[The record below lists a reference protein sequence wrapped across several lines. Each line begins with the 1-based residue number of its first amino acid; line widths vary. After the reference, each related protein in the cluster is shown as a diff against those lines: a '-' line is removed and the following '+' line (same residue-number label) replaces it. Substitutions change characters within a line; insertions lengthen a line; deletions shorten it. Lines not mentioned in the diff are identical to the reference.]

1 MSLLLPE
8 GTRLLHIGPAKT
20 GTTALQSAFHTNRG
34 ALEAHGVHYA
44 GRNSQP
50 RAAAGA
56 VAVGKR
62 IAGHRDGLEA
72 WPRLVEEIEAS
83 TAKRVVIS
91 SETFARA
98 DDERAATVIEAL
110 GAERTTVV
118 ITMRPLADMLP
129 SSWQQYVQTG
139 SRTPYPDWL
148 DMMLRTEDTLTPP
161 QPEFWQKTRI
171 DALARRWSALVGRDN
186 VVVLSL
192 AAAPRE
198 FVLRAF
204 EAFTGLPE
212 GTLVPDPRAENVS
225 LSFAIAET
233 VRRFNERF
241 AELEGASADVQ
252 AALVEF
258 GAIRQLRAHPEL
270 LTSDGPI
277 EVPRWAA
284 DRAGEL
290 VREMVAGIRELG
302 VRTLGNLD
310 ALAVPSRPPVPSIA
324 TPPALS
330 TEAAAGLMIGMML
343 AQGRGVPTFE
353 SFQPKPRPAAPP
365 PPPPADL
372 DTVGTKR
379 LVQYTAGRLGD
390 RVRSRLRPEASGS
403 SAPAESAEPTSEP

>member
-62 IAGHRDGLEA
+62 IAGHLHGLEA

-83 TAKRVVIS
+83 TAARVVIS

-98 DDERAATVIEAL
+98 NDERAAAVVEAL
-110 GAERTTVV
+110 GADRMHVV
-118 ITMRPLADMLP
+118 VTMRPLADMLP

-139 SRTPYPDWL
+139 SKRTYPDWL
-148 DMMLRTEDTLTPP
+148 DEMLNRDDTLTAP

-171 DALARRWSALVGRDN
+171 DALARRWGALVGPDH
-186 VVVLSL
+186 VTVLSL
-192 AAAPRE
+192 AAAPRD
-198 FVLRAF
+198 FVLRTF
-204 EAFTGLPE
+204 EGFTGLPE

-241 AELEGASADVQ
+241 ADLEGATADVQ

-270 LTSDGPI
+270 LQVDGPI

-284 DRAGEL
+284 DRAGVL
-290 VREMVAGIRELG
+290 MREMVAGIRSSG
-302 VRTLGNLD
+302 VRTIGDLD
-310 ALAVPSRPPVPSIA
+310 ALAVPSRPPVPSIS

-330 TEAAAGLMIGMML
+330 ADAAAGLMIGMML
-343 AQGRGVPTFE
+343 AQGRGVPTFD
-353 SFQPKPRPAAPP
+353 SFHEQPKPP

-372 DTVGTKR
+372 DTVGTRR

-390 RVRSRLRPEASGS
+390 RVRSRLRPEPSASDE
-403 SAPAESAEPTSEP
+403 PAETTPEP